1 MSALFGGRGDT
12 EHLVTTQ
19 LTTQELLTFPR
30 AEATR
35 EAHIANASH
44 LPARSGPP
52 GRGCDLQ
59 DDRGPNSGQD
69 EGGLRGTLRPPQE
82 TNFRTK
88 SFLPPFWWSCC
99 PWLDYPGGRPRL
111 LIGKRGTPPPNPGHQ
126 EPQSPCVALWVCLPP
141 LPPTEKKQKSKLH
154 YTWILSLKHDCWAN
168 GVLQSGAGSRLVQNK
183 CRMNSKA
190 VTREIMDHLTAPGK
204 SKRSKTGWLRPGQ
217 GARGVRITE
226 SLRQA
231 RTSPSLGKGLH
242 HSGPKAE
249 LRQKRLPGLQ
259 MHALPGQ
266 PLGNFRKSQ

>member
-111 LIGKRGTPPPNPGHQ
+111 LIGKRGTPPQPRSPGATK
-126 EPQSPCVALWVCLPP
+126 SLRGTVGLPP
-141 LPPTEKKQKSKLH
+141 SAPTHREEAKIKTALH
-154 YTWILSLKHDCWAN
+154 LDPFFKT
-168 GVLQSGAGSRLVQNK
+168 RL
-183 CRMNSKA
+183 
-190 VTREIMDHLTAPGK
+190 
-204 SKRSKTGWLRPGQ
+204 
-217 GARGVRITE
+217 
-226 SLRQA
+226 
-231 RTSPSLGKGLH
+231 LGKRGFTVWGWIQVG
-242 HSGPKAE
+242 SE
-249 LRQKRLPGLQ
+249 
-259 MHALPGQ
+259 
-266 PLGNFRKSQ
+266 

>member
-1 MSALFGGRGDT
+1 MPMARLPRRASQAAHWQAGD
-12 EHLVTTQ
+12 
-19 LTTQELLTFPR
+19 
-30 AEATR
+30 
-35 EAHIANASH
+35 
-44 LPARSGPP
+44 
-52 GRGCDLQ
+52 
-59 DDRGPNSGQD
+59 
-69 EGGLRGTLRPPQE
+69 
-82 TNFRTK
+82 
-88 SFLPPFWWSCC
+88 
-99 PWLDYPGGRPRL
+99 
-111 LIGKRGTPPPNPGHQ
+111 PPPTPVTRSHKVPAWHCGSASLRSH
-126 EPQSPCVALWVCLPP
+126 
-141 LPPTEKKQKSKLH
+141 PPTEKKQKSKLH

-217 GARGVRITE
+217 GARGVRIRE

-231 RTSPSLGKGLH
+231 GTSRSLGKGLH

>member
-1 MSALFGGRGDT
+1 MVSEGPSGPHRRPISAPSLSCLLSGGPVAHGS
-12 EHLVTTQ
+12 
-19 LTTQELLTFPR
+19 TTQEGVPGCSL
-30 AEATR
+30 
-35 EAHIANASH
+35 AS
-44 LPARSGPP
+44 
-52 GRGCDLQ
+52 
-59 DDRGPNSGQD
+59 
-69 EGGLRGTLRPPQE
+69 GG
-82 TNFRTK
+82 
-88 SFLPPFWWSCC
+88 
-99 PWLDYPGGRPRL
+99 
-111 LIGKRGTPPPNPGHQ
+111 PPPNPGHQ

-204 SKRSKTGWLRPGQ
+204 SKRSKTGWLRLGQ

-231 RTSPSLGKGLH
+231 RTSRSLGKGLH
-242 HSGPKAE
+242 HSSPKAE